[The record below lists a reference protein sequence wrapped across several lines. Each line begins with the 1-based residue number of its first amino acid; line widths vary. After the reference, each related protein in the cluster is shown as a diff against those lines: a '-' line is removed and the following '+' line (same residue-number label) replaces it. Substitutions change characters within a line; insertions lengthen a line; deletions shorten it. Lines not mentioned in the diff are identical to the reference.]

1 MKFGKLLD
9 KDISDHFRISHHQKR
24 LTKKVHPDKTK
35 NTYDFTSP
43 ETIRTQIM
51 SLNTQSSMLHGFSVS
66 PFQKV
71 CHHVGLEQWNWLLIY
86 LPKHPAILP
95 TPLSM
100 KLRSNIL
107 LWKETNMLE
116 VLFDFNNIYVVKL
129 KLSSLVVINK
139 YAPTRPILNKQ
150 MIINQRL
157 TSKRTLPEF
166 PKSGSGVGPLI
177 PSLLNKVNGAT
188 QYLLI
193 EKS

>member
-1 MKFGKLLD
+1 
-9 KDISDHFRISHHQKR
+9 
-24 LTKKVHPDKTK
+24 
-35 NTYDFTSP
+35 
-43 ETIRTQIM
+43 
-51 SLNTQSSMLHGFSVS
+51 
-66 PFQKV
+66 
-71 CHHVGLEQWNWLLIY
+71 
-86 LPKHPAILP
+86 
-95 TPLSM
+95 
-100 KLRSNIL
+100 
-107 LWKETNMLE
+107 MLE

-177 PSLLNKVNGAT
+177 PSHLNKVNGAT

>member
-1 MKFGKLLD
+1 MNGYGYAKYITF
-9 KDISDHFRISHHQKR
+9 F
-24 LTKKVHPDKTK
+24 
-35 NTYDFTSP
+35 
-43 ETIRTQIM
+43 
-51 SLNTQSSMLHGFSVS
+51 
-66 PFQKV
+66 
-71 CHHVGLEQWNWLLIY
+71 
-86 LPKHPAILP
+86 
-95 TPLSM
+95 
-100 KLRSNIL
+100 

-116 VLFDFNNIYVVKL
+116 VLFDFNNIY
-129 KLSSLVVINK
+129 LVVINK